1 MAKTVQKIISILLC
15 FIMTFSAFSLFGI
28 KTHAASATGVFDGVA
43 PSVLVSAVDD
53 MEDDFNLGLTE
64 WTASKGTLEC
74 VSEMSY
80 APYSPYEGSHSM
92 MLNVGSYKSGE
103 KITLKKTVSTLTET
117 SYYHY
122 IAAAM
127 YIPKEASGATVTM
140 TLVGS
145 RGSVTDTKSIDAGK
159 WQTVFFK
166 TNAVNRGTAL
176 RIEFTVTADSSCDM
190 YMLLDSVGGCWG
202 PSDDKVAK
210 YTAGSFT
217 PYGCTVE
224 HGKDM
229 TVTLSGEGQYIE
241 TNSMADMSFGDGI
254 GLRVNMINHT
264 SCRSLTLK
272 YRTEG
277 SLEYDKEM
285 TLDIPDS
292 DREVTLLFKIQEE
305 KITAFMLCFGGS
317 PIGDIEIL
325 SIGPSPCF
333 EEINGFGAITECRIA
348 RDLKNVSVKGSID
361 LSDEAWDGKVMLYAL
376 MPNEDN
382 SNIAL
387 QREPIAEAKVHGGEF
402 SFTVPLDRDGN
413 GIFKKYIVAVN
424 RGGVLDVICEP
435 SHINNPE
442 LLASERTSLPESK
455 KGIRPL
461 PDNYVLYGI
470 GQTALDIDLGKL
482 FDSSNHTAHLH
493 TVGGITH
500 SFSSEYLDSLD
511 AKMKEYE
518 REGIKVRFVFKLSSG
533 AGIIA
538 HPDAVGEN
546 AALNTK
552 TEEGI
557 NSLRA
562 VTDLLVRRYGSTG
575 GKTDNLVGIV
585 LGASVNEAYE
595 SYNMGAVTLDGFARQ
610 YSIAVRTVYNA
621 SVSITSGFEASVGLG
636 GSWSGGL
643 TVGQKGSFDAR
654 SALEAIS
661 DCITAGGDINWKLA
675 YDITPKKGK
684 YAYEELAPDRGVG
697 AEKITASNL
706 ETLTEF
712 FSLPS
717 FSYNGASRS
726 VLLIGNEE
734 RKASSSD
741 EEKRLTAD
749 YIYTFLR
756 ISDRSM
762 KNISGY
768 IPSHEA
774 DYSETLKYVG
784 TDIFLSKSDF
794 ASSLIGKE
802 RFDALLLSGS
812 VTDRSFAEAN
822 AGDSFPATI
831 KGGSTIFDL
840 EKKNILT
847 PSLNCLIAE
856 SGVSYENRSHWGR
869 IRFGEAPDEALRGFF
884 LSSPYPLDLSVA
896 PYISFELIVSSLPE
910 GVDKVNVTVAL
921 YSNKNVAVASTS
933 VTANEKNSVV
943 CDMSAFT
950 HLSSCDRIGIY
961 ITGEKG
967 ESIGEPMVLVS
978 SVKAYSEALSGKELK
993 DAIHAY
999 AGENDTVSVYTV
1011 INLVVV
1017 AAASLAILAIRII
1030 LRNKRT
1036 GKITGDNE

>member
-1 MAKTVQKIISILLC
+1 MAKNGRKTVSIFLCIIIIL
-15 FIMTFSAFSLFGI
+15 SAFSLFGI
-28 KTHAASATGVFDGVA
+28 ETQAASPTGVYGGVA
-43 PSVLVSAVDD
+43 PSVFMWAVDD
-53 MEDDFNLGLTE
+53 IEDDFNLGLSE
-64 WTASKGTLEC
+64 WTTNKGVSEC
-74 VSEMSY
+74 VSEMTR
-80 APYSPYEGSHSM
+80 APYSPYEGSHSLM
-92 MLNVGSYKSGE
+92 INVGSYKAGE
-103 KITLKKTVSTLTET
+103 KITLKKTVKVMTET
-117 SYYHY
+117 SYYRF

-127 YIPKEASGATVTM
+127 YIPKEALGATVTM

-145 RGSVTDTKSIDAGK
+145 RGTLTDTKSIDAGK

-166 TNAVNRGTAL
+166 TDAVNRGTVV

-190 YMLLDSVGGCWG
+190 YMLLDAVGGCWG
-202 PSDDKVAK
+202 PNDDKVAK
-210 YTAGSFT
+210 YTSGSFT
-217 PYGCTVE
+217 PNGCTLE
-224 HGKDM
+224 YGKDM
-229 TVTLSGEGQYIE
+229 TVTLSGEGQCIE
-241 TNSMADMSFGDGI
+241 TNSVADTSFGNGI

-272 YRTEG
+272 YKTDG
-277 SLEYDKEM
+277 ALGYDREI
-285 TLDIPDS
+285 TVEIPDS
-292 DREVTLLFKIQEE
+292 DREVTLMFKIPEE
-305 KITAFMLCFGGS
+305 KITAFMLCFNGA

-333 EEINGFGAITECRIA
+333 EEITGVGRITECRIA

-361 LSDEAWDGKVMLYAL
+361 TIPTDGKVMLYAL

-387 QREPIAEAKVHGGEF
+387 QREPLAEARVHGGEF
-402 SFTVPLDRDGN
+402 SFTVPLDTN

-424 RGGVLDVICEP
+424 SEDGLNVICEP

-482 FDSSNHTAHLH
+482 FASSGEATVTH
-493 TVGGITH
+493 TVGSVTEM
-500 SFSSEYLDSLD
+500 FSEEYLDSLD

-518 REGIKVRFVFKLSSG
+518 REGIKVRFVYKLGSG
-533 AGIIA
+533 SGKIA
-538 HPDAVGEN
+538 HPDAAGEN

-557 NSLRA
+557 NALRA
-562 VTDLLVRRYGSTG
+562 VTDLLVRRYGSSG
-575 GKTDNLVGIV
+575 GRTDNLVGIV
-585 LGASVNEAYE
+585 IGASVNEAYE
-595 SYNMGAVTLDGFARQ
+595 SYNLGHVTLIDFARQ

-621 SVSITSGFEASVGLG
+621 SVSVTSGFEVSIGLG
-636 GSWSGGL
+636 GSWNGDI

-675 YDITPKKGK
+675 YDITPEKGK
-684 YAYEELAPDRGVG
+684 YAYKELAPDRGVG
-697 AEKITASNL
+697 AERITASNL

-717 FSYNGASRS
+717 FLYNGASRS
-726 VLLIGNEE
+726 VLLIGNGE
-734 RKASSSD
+734 RKAASSD
-741 EEKRLTAD
+741 EEKLLTAD

-768 IPSHEA
+768 IPSHSA
-774 DYSETLKYVG
+774 DYEEVLKYVG
-784 TDIFLSKSDF
+784 TDIFMSKSEF

-812 VTDRSFAEAN
+812 VTDRTYTEAN
-822 AGDSFPATI
+822 AGNTFPATI
-831 KGGSTIFDL
+831 KGGSTIFNL
-840 EKKNILT
+840 KKPNMLN
-847 PSLNCLIAE
+847 PSLNCLTAE
-856 SGVSYENRSHWGR
+856 SGVSYGNRSDWGR
-869 IRFGEAPDEALRGFF
+869 IRFGEAEDEALRGFF
-884 LSSPYPLDLSVA
+884 LSSPYPLDLSAA
-896 PYISFELIVSSLPE
+896 PYINFDLIVSSLPE
-910 GVDKVNVTVAL
+910 GVDTVKVTVAL

-933 VTANEKNSVV
+933 VSVDGENSVV
-943 CDMSAFT
+943 CDMRGFT

-967 ESIGEPMVLVS
+967 ESIGEPMILVS
-978 SVKAYSEALSGKELK
+978 SVRAYSETLSGKELK
-993 DAIHAY
+993 DAIHSY
-999 AGENDTVSVYTV
+999 AGGNDTVSVYTV
-1011 INLVVV
+1011 IILVTV
-1017 AAASLAILAIRII
+1017 AAVSLAILAIRII
-1030 LRNKRT
+1030 SRNKRT
-1036 GKITGDNE
+1036 AKRTGDN

>member
-1 MAKTVQKIISILLC
+1 MAKNGRKIVAIFLC
-15 FIMTFSAFSLFGI
+15 LIITLSAFSLFGI
-28 KTHAASATGVFDGVA
+28 KTQAASPIGVYDGVA
-43 PSVLVSAVDD
+43 PSVLTSAVDD
-53 MEDDFNLGLTE
+53 IEDDFNLGVSE
-64 WTASKGTLEC
+64 WTADKGTLEC
-74 VSEMSY
+74 VSEMMR
-80 APYSPYEGSHSM
+80 APYSPYEGSHSLM
-92 MLNVGSYKSGE
+92 INVGSYTAGE
-103 KITLKKTVSTLTET
+103 KITLKKTVGVLTET

-122 IAAAM
+122 IATAM

-140 TLVGS
+140 KLVGS

-166 TNAVNRGTAL
+166 TDAVNRGTAL

-190 YMLLDSVGGCWG
+190 YMLLDTVGGCWG

-210 YTAGSFT
+210 YTSAGFT
-217 PYGCTVE
+217 PNGCTLE
-224 HGKDM
+224 YGKDM

-241 TNSMADMSFGDGI
+241 AKSVADTSFGDGI

-264 SCRSLTLK
+264 TCRSLTLK
-272 YRTEG
+272 YKTDG
-277 SLEYDKEM
+277 SLGYDREI
-285 TLDIPDS
+285 TVEIPDS
-292 DREVTLLFKIQEE
+292 DREVTLMFKIPEE
-305 KITAFMLCFGGS
+305 KITAFMLCFGGA

-333 EEINGFGAITECRIA
+333 EEITGVGKITECRIA
-348 RDLKNVSVKGSID
+348 RDLKNVSVKGNID
-361 LSDEAWDGKVMLYAL
+361 LTDEAWDGKVMLYAL
-376 MPNEDN
+376 TPNEDN

-387 QREPIAEAKVHGGEF
+387 QREPLAEARVHGTEF
-402 SFTVPLDRDGN
+402 SFSVPLDAN
-413 GIFKKYIVAVN
+413 GLFKKYIVAVKTEDGLN
-424 RGGVLDVICEP
+424 VICEP

-482 FDSSNHTAHLH
+482 FASSGESAVLH
-493 TVGGITH
+493 TVGSVTE
-500 SFSSEYLDSLD
+500 SFSKEYLDSLD
-511 AKMKEYE
+511 AKMREYE
-518 REGIKVRFVFKLSSG
+518 REGIKVRFVYKLGSG
-533 AGIIA
+533 IGKIA

-557 NSLRA
+557 NALRA
-562 VTDLLVRRYGSTG
+562 VTDLLVRRYGSSG
-575 GKTDNLVGIV
+575 GEMDNLVGIV
-585 LGASVNEAYE
+585 IGASVNEAYE
-595 SYNMGAVTLDGFARQ
+595 NYNLGCVTLDEFARQ

-621 SVSITSGFEASVGLG
+621 SVSVTSGFETSIGLG
-636 GSWSGGL
+636 GSWNGDI

-661 DCITAGGDINWKLA
+661 DCLTAGGDINWKLA
-675 YDITPKKGK
+675 YDITPERGK
-684 YAYEELAPDRGVG
+684 YAYKELAPDLGAG
-697 AEKITASNL
+697 AEKITAANL

-712 FSLPS
+712 FSIPS
-717 FSYNGASRS
+717 FLYNGASRS

-734 RKASSSD
+734 RKAVSSS
-741 EEKRLTAD
+741 EEKSLTAD

-768 IPSHEA
+768 IPSHSA
-774 DYSETLKYVG
+774 DYEEVLKYVG
-784 TDIFLSKSDF
+784 TDIFVSKSEF
-794 ASSLIGKE
+794 ASDLIGKE

-812 VTDRSFAEAN
+812 VTDRTYTEAKGGN
-822 AGDSFPATI
+822 TFPDTV
-831 KGGSTIFDL
+831 KGGSTIFNL
-840 EKKNILT
+840 KKPNMLN
-847 PSLNCLIAE
+847 PSLNCLTAE
-856 SGVSYENRSHWGR
+856 SGVSYGNRSDWGR
-869 IRFGEAPDEALRGFF
+869 IRFGEADGKALRGFF
-884 LSSPYPLDLSVA
+884 LSSPYPLDLSSA
-896 PYISFELIVSSLPE
+896 PYISFDLIVSSLPE
-910 GVDKVNVTVAL
+910 GVDTVMVTVAL
-921 YSNKNVAVASTS
+921 YSNNNVAVASTAVS
-933 VTANEKNSVV
+933 VDGENRVV
-943 CDMSAFT
+943 CDMSGFT

-967 ESIGEPMVLVS
+967 ESIGEPMILVS
-978 SVKAYSEALSGKELK
+978 SVRAYSETLSGKELK

-1011 INLVVV
+1011 INLVIV
-1017 AAASLAILAIRII
+1017 AVLSIAILTFRIV

-1036 GKITGDNE
+1036 AKNRR